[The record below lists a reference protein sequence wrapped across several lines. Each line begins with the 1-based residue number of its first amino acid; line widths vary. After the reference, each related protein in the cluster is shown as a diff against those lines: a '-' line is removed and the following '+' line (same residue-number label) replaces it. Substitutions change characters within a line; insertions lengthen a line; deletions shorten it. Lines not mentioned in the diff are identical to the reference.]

1 MLSRRP
7 RGRSVSRPAPRSL
20 LRKLGFALL
29 ASLLA
34 LLLLEGG
41 LWALALVLGTDWRSP
56 PLPEH
61 TDYPV
66 TCPLAE
72 GMLKLCPEDRHG
84 YERVRPEMFLVE
96 PEGARVIMIGES
108 FVFGLG
114 LAPSEAIPAQLEDRL
129 EGQAEVLNWGRC
141 GSYAGKLV
149 PAVQAAVALEPDLLV
164 LAIGNNEHTMTSY
177 YTGWP
182 ARHPVAFYRLSEGL
196 SCLQLFGLLG
206 RALGGGLPTPSEA
219 FERRVELDD
228 PVARAAYSA
237 RRRPPDLSLFEDA
250 LADPQV
256 THLLEQEQ
264 RLKER
269 IFAARLADLV
279 GLARAAG
286 VPVVLATLPHRLR
299 TPPVLSGIHGGDPAR
314 VRALVREIDQDG
326 VPVPEAVLREA
337 LAEDPRV
344 SVFLNAWA
352 EQRLSVGDTAGAVEA
367 YRSQAEWELV
377 PDGTPSLNAVVRDV
391 AAARGCALV
400 DLEPLSERSLDPSLP
415 MFLDRVHVD
424 PAGAALVAEALEP
437 VVRAQLGLAPA
448 AQDGETQP

>member
-1 MLSRRP
+1 MSRT
-7 RGRSVSRPAPRSL
+7 APRSL
-20 LRKLGFALL
+20 LRKLGFALV

-34 LLLLEGG
+34 LLLLEGA
-41 LWALALVLGTDWRSP
+41 LWSLALVLGSDWRTL

-72 GMLKLCPEDRHG
+72 GMLKLCPEERHG
-84 YERVRPEMFLVE
+84 YERVRPEMFLEE
-96 PEGARVIMIGES
+96 PDGPRVIMIGES

-114 LAPSEAIPAQLEDRL
+114 VAASEAIPAQLEDRL
-129 EGQAEVLNWGRC
+129 ADQAEVLNWGRC
-141 GSYAGKLV
+141 GAYAGKLV
-149 PAVQAAVALEPDLLV
+149 PAVEAAVALEPDLLV

-182 ARHPVAFYRLSEGL
+182 ARHPVAFYRLSEAL
-196 SCLQLFGLLG
+196 SRLQLFGLLG
-206 RALGGGLPTPSEA
+206 RALGGGLPSPSEA

-228 PVARAAYSA
+228 PVARAVYSA

-250 LADPQV
+250 LASPEV
-256 THLLEQEQ
+256 TRLLEQEQ

-269 IFAARLADLV
+269 IFGARLTDLV
-279 GLARAAG
+279 DLAHAAG

-299 TPPVLSGIHGGDPAR
+299 TPPVLSGVHSGDPAR
-314 VRALVREIDQDG
+314 VRALVQQLDQDG
-326 VPVPEAVLREA
+326 VPVPESALRDA

-344 SVFLNAWA
+344 AVFLNAWG
-352 EQRLSVGDTAGAVEA
+352 EYRLSVGDTAGAVEA
-367 YRSQAEWELV
+367 FRSQAEWELV
-377 PDGTPSLNAVVRDV
+377 PDGTPSLNAVVRGV
-391 AAARGCALV
+391 AQDRGCALV

-424 PAGAALVAEALEP
+424 AAGAALVAEALEP
-437 VVRAQLGLAPA
+437 VVRVELGLSPA
-448 AQDGETQP
+448 ATTGETSP